1 MGAMH
6 PENLF
11 LKLNGEKTMTI
22 ADADGVKPEA
32 VILYEYAGSISIPKY
47 NKMGA

>member
-1 MGAMH
+1 
-6 PENLF
+6 
-11 LKLNGEKTMTI
+11 MTTI
-22 ADADGVKPEA
+22 YAKAGVKPEA